1 MELDICSLGNA
12 IVDVQFSIT
21 KEYEEELNNLQINRG
36 SMTLVEQNQQDSM
49 IKDLVGLYERPLM
62 ACGGSAINS
71 IVAASNFGSKCHV
84 AGKVSDDEHGNYF
97 LEDLTN
103 NVIDHSIIPAKSDI
117 STARCL
123 VMVSKDAERTM
134 CTYLGISN
142 SLTEVDLNLEAIS
155 SAQYLF
161 IEGYLLSSPSA
172 FEACKT
178 AITVAKENET
188 KVAISLSAEFIATSF
203 KKELE
208 NLFDL
213 GCDLLVCNEAEALAY
228 SGESDIEQ
236 AVQHL
241 EETSEQI
248 LITLGAEGCMG
259 FSDQEAFLV
268 EGLKVNAIDTN
279 GAGDMFAGAV
289 LHCLCEGLGLKK
301 AAQFGCSAASK
312 KVESFGPRLKKNEC
326 KEIKKN
332 YF

>member
-21 KEYEEELNNLQINRG
+21 NEYEEELNNLKITKG
-36 SMTLVEQNQQDSM
+36 SMSLVEQDQQDLM
-49 IKDLVGLYERPLM
+49 ISQLKNIYGKPLM

-71 IVAASNFGSKCHV
+71 IVAASNFGSKCQV
-84 AGKVSDDEHGNYF
+84 AGKVADDEHGNFF
-97 LEDLTN
+97 LKDLTN
-103 NVIDHSIIPAKSDI
+103 SEIQHSIVPTRSDI

-123 VMVSKDAERTM
+123 VMVSKNADRTM

-142 SLTEVDLNLEAIS
+142 DLAEIDLNLKAVE
-155 SAQYLF
+155 SAKYLF

-172 FEACKT
+172 LKACTT
-178 AITVAKENET
+178 AIKVAKNNGT
-188 KVAISLSAEFIATSF
+188 KVAISLSAEFIAAGF
-203 KKELE
+203 KSELE
-208 NLFDL
+208 NLFEL
-213 GCDLLVCNEAEALAY
+213 GCDLLVCNESEALAY
-228 SGESDIEQ
+228 SGENDLEQ
-236 AVQHL
+236 AVPHL
-241 EETSEQI
+241 EQTSDQI

-268 EGLKVNAIDTN
+268 EGLKVDAIDTN

-289 LHCLCEGLGLKK
+289 LHSLCEGIDLKK

-312 KVESFGPRLKKNEC
+312 KVENFGPRLQKEQYE
-326 KEIKKN
+326 EIKKN

>member
-21 KEYEEELNNLQINRG
+21 NEYEEELNNLKITKG
-36 SMTLVEQNQQDSM
+36 SMSLVEQDQQDLM
-49 IKDLVGLYERPLM
+49 INQLKNIYDKPLM

-71 IVAASNFGSKCHV
+71 LVAASSFGSKCQV
-84 AGKVSDDEHGNYF
+84 AGKVADDEHGNFF
-97 LEDLTN
+97 LEDLKN
-103 NVIDHSIIPAKSDI
+103 NEIQHSIVPTRSDI

-142 SLTEVDLNLEAIS
+142 NLTKADINLEAIS
-155 SAQYLF
+155 SAKYLF
-161 IEGYLLSSPSA
+161 LEGYLLSSPSA

-178 AITVAKENET
+178 AITLAKENDT
-188 KVAISLSAEFIATSF
+188 KVAISLSAEFIAVGF

-208 NLFDL
+208 SLFAL
-213 GCDLLVCNEAEALAY
+213 GCDLLVCNESEALAY
-228 SGESDIEQ
+228 SGEKDIEK
-236 AVQHL
+236 AVPHL
-241 EETSEQI
+241 EEVSEQI

-289 LHCLCEGLGLKK
+289 LHCLCEGGGLKK

-312 KVESFGPRLKKNEC
+312 KVESFGPRLKRNEY
-326 KEIKKN
+326 KKIKKN

>member
-21 KEYEEELNNLQINRG
+21 NEYEEELKNLQITKG
-36 SMTLVEQNQQDSM
+36 SMVLIEQDQQNSM
-49 IKDLVGLYERPLM
+49 ISQLINIYNKPLM

-71 IVAASNFGSKCHV
+71 IVAASSFGSKCHV

-97 LEDLTN
+97 LKDLTN
-103 NVIDHSIIPAKSDI
+103 NGIYHSIIPTKSDR
-117 STARCL
+117 STAKCL

-142 SLTEVDLNLEAIS
+142 DLTEIDLSVEAIQ
-155 SAQYLF
+155 SAKYLF
-161 IEGYLLSSPSA
+161 IEGYLLSSPSSL
-172 FEACKT
+172 EACKT
-178 AITVAKENET
+178 AILAAKKKGV
-188 KVAISLSAEFIATSF
+188 KVAISLSAEFIASNF
-203 KKELE
+203 KAELE
-208 NLFDL
+208 SLFEL
-213 GCDLLVCNEAEALAY
+213 GCDLLVCNESEALAY
-228 SGESDIEQ
+228 SRENDIEQ

-241 EETSEQI
+241 EHTSGQI

-268 EGLKVNAIDTN
+268 EGLKVNPIDTN

-289 LHCLCEGLGLKK
+289 LHCLCEGIDLKK
-301 AAQFGCSAASK
+301 AAQFGCKAASK
-312 KVESFGPRLKKNEC
+312 KVEKFGPRLKRNEYE
-326 KEIKKN
+326 EIKKN